1 MKDLKTYYYKEMPNP
16 NLGIDIFFAEYKNK
30 GRKFNTHW
38 HENMQL
44 YFFTEGNALVECDKE
59 RYYVEASSIVVV
71 NSNELHYLE
80 NLGDNLKFYTIRFD
94 SSFLFSNQVDLCQT
108 KFLSPMAQNQI
119 SFHNLIENDKQV
131 LNCVNTIIEEYFS
144 KRIGYEL
151 AVKSFIYQL
160 IVLLLR
166 KYISKFLTRKELTL
180 KVNNLKRFDLIFK
193 YIENNYSKK
202 ITTSELSNIV
212 HISTYHFCRIFKQM
226 TGKTPTDYIN
236 GIRLEKA
243 ADYLNKSDL
252 NITEIALKCGFDSIN
267 YFSRLFK
274 KHYNVSP
281 RKFKEKVGVLER
293 VVIE

>member
-1 MKDLKTYYYKEMPNP
+1 MKNLQTYYYKEMPDP
-16 NLGIDIFFAEYKNK
+16 NLGIDIFLAENFRK
-30 GRKFNTHW
+30 GIKFNTHW

-44 YFFTEGNALVECDKE
+44 YFFTEGKALVKCSKK
-59 RYYVEASSIVVV
+59 RYYVTTDSIVVI
-71 NSNELHYLE
+71 NSNELHSLE
-80 NLGDNLKFYTIRFD
+80 SLSDDLKFYTIRID

-108 KFLSPMAQNQI
+108 KYLSPLSQNQI
-119 SFHNLIENDKQV
+119 SFQNLIENDKQI
-131 LNCVNTIIEEYFS
+131 LDCVTIIIQEYFS
-144 KRIGYEL
+144 KKIGYEL
-151 AVKSFIYQL
+151 AVKSFIYHL

-193 YIENNYSKK
+193 YINSNYFKK
-202 ITTSELSNIV
+202 IATQDLSNIV
-212 HISTYHFCRIFKQM
+212 HISPYHFCRIFKQM

-243 ADYLNKSDL
+243 VDYLNKGDL

-274 KHYNVSP
+274 RHYNVSP
-281 RKFKEKVGVLER
+281 TKFKETNFK
-293 VVIE
+293 